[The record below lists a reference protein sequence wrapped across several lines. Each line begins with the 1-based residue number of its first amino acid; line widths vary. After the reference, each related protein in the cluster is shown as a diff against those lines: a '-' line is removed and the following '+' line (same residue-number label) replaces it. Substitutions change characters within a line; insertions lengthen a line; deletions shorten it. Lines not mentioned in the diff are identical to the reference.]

1 MERKTKEGIQGWS
14 GEVRAD
20 SGERK
25 EISQVLSGK
34 KAKCLAMAKRG
45 KRVQEQAS
53 EMRGWEAVRG
63 RAGDR
68 GKVQDT
74 KG

>member
-14 GEVRAD
+14 GEVRAA

-34 KAKCLAMAKRG
+34 KAKFLAMAR
-45 KRVQEQAS
+45 REQAS
-53 EMRGWEAVRG
+53 ELRGWEAVRG